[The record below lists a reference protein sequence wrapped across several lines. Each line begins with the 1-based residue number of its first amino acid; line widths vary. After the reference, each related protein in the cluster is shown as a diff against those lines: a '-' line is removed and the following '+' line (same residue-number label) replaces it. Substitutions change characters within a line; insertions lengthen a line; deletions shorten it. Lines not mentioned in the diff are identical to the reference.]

1 MWPVSINYLIK
12 TDSIDSSTHIDAA
25 GTDTV
30 DLVALESPLSEHDP
44 HGQCGRQGGGYS
56 DGNDVQCMQDD
67 VWNIFSI
74 MHLSE

>member
-30 DLVALESPLSEHDP
+30 DLVVLESPLSEHDP
-44 HGQCGRQGGGYS
+44 NGQRCRQGRGYG

-67 VWNIFSI
+67 IWNIFSI

>member
-30 DLVALESPLSEHDP
+30 DLVALESPLSEHNP
-44 HGQCGRQGGGYS
+44 HSQRRRQGGGYS
-56 DGNDVQCMQDD
+56 NGNDVQCMQDD

>member
-30 DLVALESPLSEHDP
+30 DLVALESPLSKHDP
-44 HGQCGRQGGGYS
+44 HGQRGRQGGGYS

>member
-30 DLVALESPLSEHDP
+30 DLVALESPLSEHNP
-44 HGQCGRQGGGYS
+44 HSQRRRQSGGYS
-56 DGNDVQCMQDD
+56 NGNDVQCMQDD
-67 VWNIFSI
+67 V
-74 MHLSE
+74 